1 MAVKAIVRPPSIPE
15 APPDSP
21 VPAPRGTIGTR
32 SSPAIRTS
40 STTCAVVVGNATA
53 RGRPAW
59 R

>member
-1 MAVKAIVRPPSIPE
+1 MAVKAMVRPPSIPE
-15 APPDSP
+15 APPDNP

-32 SSPAIRTS
+32 CSVAIRTS
-40 STTCAVVVGNATA
+40 STTWAVVVGNATA